1 MTSRAGPWSTLT
13 VTGIAADCPTVRANC
28 ACPKCG
34 SPARAPPGVA
44 ERACHDRTVSAPLAP
59 QPASGDWRPATGMP
73 SRRLLLR
80 VTTSGAL
87 ALGVVALGG
96 CRIQLEQDAQIPF
109 ITRTLMPDESALLTA
124 YRQVS
129 ELAALAART
138 NSPDAAVIA
147 ARHTRQ
153 RAVLEQL
160 LRDGGVPDDVFARA
174 LAASAGT
181 PRASG
186 PTTATGA
193 TSSSGPTNSAGPL
206 RQEDL
211 AAAELALIGAD
222 RVRAL
227 AELGPARGVMTAIT
241 VHAGATGI
249 RLGGTPAW
257 PTDPTSAVL
266 DEATAR
272 PVLTA
277 LAGLGYVVD
286 LAAAR
291 TPAASR
297 APLVDLSA
305 RVRDRERRVQALASA
320 GLVVAPY
327 GFRSPVAITD
337 AASGHTAVQTA
348 LADVVDAT
356 LGPVSGLPVGSAAL
370 PPLLRAAVESLV
382 DATAYGQSMPTFPG
396 MTP

>member
-1 MTSRAGPWSTLT
+1 M
-13 VTGIAADCPTVRANC
+13 
-28 ACPKCG
+28 
-34 SPARAPPGVA
+34 
-44 ERACHDRTVSAPLAP
+44 SAPLAP

-160 LRDGGVPDDVFARA
+160 LRDGGVPDDVMTRA
-174 LAASAGT
+174 LGVAASTSGTAATPGATGVAVGSTAASTSAGT
-181 PRASG
+181 
-186 PTTATGA
+186 T
-193 TSSSGPTNSAGPL
+193 SAGPM
-206 RQEDL
+206 RPDDL
-211 AAAELALIGAD
+211 ATAELALVAPE

-227 AELGPARGVMTAIT
+227 ADVGPARGILAAIT
-241 VHAGATGI
+241 VHGAATGI
-249 RLGGTPAW
+249 RLGGTASWPA
-257 PTDPTSAVL
+257 DPTTPVL
-266 DEATAR
+266 DQGTATS
-272 PVLTA
+272 VLTA
-277 LAGLGYVVD
+277 LAGLGYVID

-291 TPAASR
+291 TAGDSR
-297 APLVDLSA
+297 STLVALAA
-305 RVRDRERRVQALASA
+305 RVRDRERRLKAVSPA
-320 GLVVAPY
+320 GLAVSPY
-327 GFRSPVAITD
+327 GFRSPAAVTD
-337 AASGHTAVQTA
+337 ATTGHAAVQTA
-348 LADVVDAT
+348 LADLIDAT
-356 LGPVSGLPVGSAAL
+356 LNPVAGLPVGSPAL

-382 DATAYGQSMPTFPG
+382 DATAYGQSMPTFP
-396 MTP
+396 